1 MLTIFKRDE
10 SPYWQIR
17 GTVRFGRKIKTINK
31 KSTGRTNKREAQKVC
46 DEINREILLDFDKQ
60 NYMTWSECLKK
71 MRKNPK
77 HCPAAYR
84 ESIFSR
90 VESIVGNHLL
100 NEFNDDL
107 VFEYCYKTYPVL
119 KKWEGK
125 QLRNLD
131 YEEKQEASSKHSTA
145 NNFIGIISK
154 VVHYGFKQG
163 YCNDPT
169 FEHFPVLNAQQRKKS
184 KFSMEEI
191 TKIEN
196 ECKDWDVLFLFI
208 FLIYTGVRISE
219 ALNMNWNKK
228 NPENNR
234 PMIDLE
240 KNQFNFYLFKTNEWK
255 TKPIHEYIHKY
266 LKQINYREGQL
277 FEWSSLNNDRASSSN
292 GLKHRWKIMLEN
304 CGIKHK
310 NRHSCRHTHASMIV
324 DGGASLPE
332 LMKSIGW
339 RSTKVALGYI
349 NSDDNKIANL
359 VTSLPIPKQ

>member
-1 MLTIFKRDE
+1 MLTIFKRNE

-17 GTVRFGRKIKTINK
+17 GTVRSGRKIKTINK
-31 KSTGRTNKREAQKVC
+31 LSTGRTNKREAQKVC
-46 DEINREILLDFDKQ
+46 DEVNRDILLDFDKQ
-60 NYMTWSECLKK
+60 NFMTWSECYKK
-71 MRKNPK
+71 MQDNPS
-77 HCPAAYR
+77 HCPAQYR
-84 ESIFSR
+84 LSIFKR
-90 VESIVGNHLL
+90 VEDIVGNHLL

-107 VFEYCYKTYPVL
+107 IFKYVYETYPVL
-119 KKWEGK
+119 NKWKGKKLKE
-125 QLRNLD
+125 LD
-131 YEEKQEASSKHSTA
+131 YEERQEASSKMSTA
-145 NNFIGIISK
+145 NGFIGIISK
-154 VVHYGFKQG
+154 VVHYGAKQG

-169 FEHFPVLNAQQRKKS
+169 FEHFTTLNAQQRKKS

-219 ALNMNWNKK
+219 ALNLNWNKK

-292 GLKHRWKIMLEN
+292 GLKHRWKMMLEN